1 MSDPAPTEKTKPVHK
16 ILSRD
21 NLITVAIWPRDT
33 EYGPRH
39 SVTRNR
45 RYQDKDGNWQD
56 TQFIYED
63 DMLEVIEMER
73 EAFAWIRERRHA
85 NAQDRKAKAKQ
96 ADSVA
101 A

>member
-73 EAFAWIRERRHA
+73 EAFAWIKERRQV